1 MNELIDKFLFELFDG
16 LRDKT
21 TVLFGEFIADAQAL
35 AAIFMLLYFG
45 VESFKMMSGDKK
57 LEIIPLLRPF
67 ALGLV
72 LMFWIPFINLISYP
86 GELLTARSKA
96 MFTNQIEEVELLS
109 RNRYALI
116 DSVAVEL
123 LHTSLEVERAE
134 NEVKLRLALE
144 KIADMENIQPA
155 EEEIDSQLQEV
166 ADANNLS
173 LEDVKLRI
181 PMDDF
186 ITDLRVTKAIEFV
199 KENAVVD
206 NTISTEKEKS
216 EDEAAE

>member
-1 MNELIDKFLFELFDG
+1 MHVRNFEHG
-16 LRDKT
+16 LKQQGMSVDIYLQYT
-21 TVLFGEFIADAQAL
+21 GMD
-35 AAIFMLLYFG
+35 MD
-45 VESFKMMSGDKK
+45 SFR
-57 LEIIPLLRPF
+57 ETF
-67 ALGLV
+67 
-72 LMFWIPFINLISYP
+72 
-86 GELLTARSKA
+86 
-96 MFTNQIEEVELLS
+96 Q
-109 RNRYALI
+109 
-116 DSVAVEL
+116 
-123 LHTSLEVERAE
+123 ERAE

-216 EDEAAE
+216 EDETAE

>member
-1 MNELIDKFLFELFDG
+1 MVRTDHILFICSGAFHLSKPSDLLPELQGRLPIRVEL
-16 LRDKT
+16 K
-21 TVLFGEFIADAQAL
+21 AL
-35 AAIFMLLYFG
+35 THEDFVKILTEPEA
-45 VESFKMMSGDKK
+45 
-57 LEIIPLLRPF
+57 
-67 ALGLV
+67 
-72 LMFWIPFINLISYP
+72 NLIEQY
-86 GELLTARSKA
+86 
-96 MFTNQIEEVELLS
+96 V
-109 RNRYALI
+109 ALMKTENF
-116 DSVAVEL
+116 D
-123 LHTSLEVERAE
+123 LEFEPEAI
-134 NEVKLRLALE
+134 E

>member
-1 MNELIDKFLFELFDG
+1 M
-16 LRDKT
+16 
-21 TVLFGEFIADAQAL
+21 
-35 AAIFMLLYFG
+35 
-45 VESFKMMSGDKK
+45 
-57 LEIIPLLRPF
+57 
-67 ALGLV
+67 
-72 LMFWIPFINLISYP
+72 
-86 GELLTARSKA
+86 
-96 MFTNQIEEVELLS
+96 
-109 RNRYALI
+109 
-116 DSVAVEL
+116 
-123 LHTSLEVERAE
+123 
-134 NEVKLRLALE
+134 
-144 KIADMENIQPA
+144 
-155 EEEIDSQLQEV
+155 